1 MSEIKNPEALVKDQN
16 LNSAPNAGRDNENIQ
31 KKDILNNDEIRVPTL
46 RESLKGEEPAK
57 EPNTETVN
65 VKPNAEG
72 GMNPIYAPVEQPE
85 VAPTKNEEPVTDKA
99 LVETP
104 AEDTT
109 NAESDIPESAEPTED
124 GTTSTKLSKFR
135 IYSSSELG
143 ALGVRLARIVDNRE
157 LDSKAVNKKIAS
169 IKNVKGVISPTQL
182 VPARKCLEQGHEVK
196 LLDGTVVTEDT
207 KDLDNI
213 YVIVDGQHRD
223 EAIRKIKDNPKETE
237 KYENYYYVPLI
248 DAYIVSDILRET
260 NVATYPW
267 KDRQYINNLLML
279 KGDSAVNLDLL
290 KEIQAHPKATT
301 KAALHWLTWDASK
314 TLYSRQIVAAMV
326 DDNVLKK
333 IAAVDKKTLS
343 AGKDM
348 FNAAEYAL
356 GDLAGTTP
364 YSNWALDQL
373 KKDPSVAPLDM
384 AAKLTQFFR
393 WLKEHGASTYK
404 SLKGSRATKETE
416 YVAKE
421 TVIHQQLTKDY
432 MLYIQTLSE

>member
-1 MSEIKNPEALVKDQN
+1 MSEIKNPEAMVQDQN
-16 LNSAPNAGRDNENIQ
+16 LNAAPNDGTDNENIQ
-31 KKDILNNDEIRVPTL
+31 KKDMFNTEDVELSTIGKVST
-46 RESLKGEEPAK
+46 GEEPAK
-57 EPNTETVN
+57 EPDNTETQL
-65 VKPNAEG
+65 ED
-72 GMNPIYAPVEQPE
+72 I
-85 VAPTKNEEPVTDKA
+85 TKD
-99 LVETP
+99 
-104 AEDTT
+104 
-109 NAESDIPESAEPTED
+109 ESDSTTEPDAPAED
-124 GTTSTKLSKFR
+124 GTTEPKAAVKLSKFR

-207 KDLDNI
+207 KDLDDI

-326 DDNVLKK
+326 DDNILKK
-333 IAAVDKKTLS
+333 IAAVDKKKLD
-343 AGKDM
+343 AGKDL

-373 KKDPSVAPLDM
+373 KKDPSVAPLEM
-384 AAKLTQFFR
+384 AAKLTQFFK

-432 MLYIQTLSE
+432 TLYTQTLSE

>member
-1 MSEIKNPEALVKDQN
+1 MSETKNPEVMVQDQN
-16 LNSAPNAGRDNENIQ
+16 LNSTPNTGMDNENIQ
-31 KKDILNNDEIRVPTL
+31 KKDMFNTEDVELSTVGKVST
-46 RESLKGEEPAK
+46 GEEPAK
-57 EPNTETVN
+57 EPDNTET
-65 VKPNAEG
+65 
-72 GMNPIYAPVEQPE
+72 QPE
-85 VAPTKNEEPVTDKA
+85 DITKDESNS
-99 LVETP
+99 
-104 AEDTT
+104 TT
-109 NAESDIPESAEPTED
+109 ESDAPAED
-124 GTTSTKLSKFR
+124 GTTEPKAAVKLSKFR

-237 KYENYYYVPLI
+237 KFENYYYVPLI

-290 KEIQAHPKATT
+290 REIQAHPKATT

-333 IAAVDKKTLS
+333 IAAVDKKTLN

-384 AAKLTQFFR
+384 AAKLTLFFK
-393 WLKEHGASTYK
+393 WLKDNGATKYK
-404 SLKGSRATKETE
+404 GLKGSRATKDTE

-421 TVIHQQLTKDY
+421 TVIHQELTKDY
-432 MLYIQTLSE
+432 MVFVDSLED

>member
-1 MSEIKNPEALVKDQN
+1 MSEIKNPEAMAQDQN
-16 LNSAPNAGRDNENIQ
+16 PNSAPDAGTANENIQ
-31 KKDILNNDEIRVPTL
+31 MKDMLNPEDVERSTIGKAST
-46 RESLKGEEPAK
+46 GEEPAI
-57 EPNTETVN
+57 EPTTETLN
-65 VKPNAEG
+65 EDRTKDESDT
-72 GMNPIYAPVEQPE
+72 PE
-85 VAPTKNEEPVTDKA
+85 SAA
-99 LVETP
+99 P
-104 AEDTT
+104 AEDGAT
-109 NAESDIPESAEPTED
+109 SA
-124 GTTSTKLSKFR
+124 KLSKFR

-143 ALGVRLARIVDNRE
+143 ALGIRLARIVDNRE
-157 LDSKAVNKKIAS
+157 LDTKAVNKKINS

-196 LLDGTVVTEDT
+196 LWDGTVVTEDT
-207 KDLDNI
+207 EDLDNI

-279 KGDSAVNLDLL
+279 KADSAVNLDLL

-301 KAALHWLTWDASK
+301 KSALHWLTWDGSK

-333 IAAVDKKTLS
+333 IAAVDKKTLN
-343 AGKDM
+343 AGKEL

-373 KKDPSVAPLDM
+373 KKDPSIAPLDM
-384 AAKLTQFFR
+384 AAKLTQFFK

-404 SLKGSRATKETE
+404 SLKGSRSTKETE
-416 YVAKE
+416 YVSKE

-432 MLYIQTLSE
+432 MLYVQTPSE